1 MENTN
6 RGGRVKR
13 EPSSV
18 RDLRPQDGAGVSCRL
33 ALGELF
39 ERGGLVIQRP
49 LELAGFPAEEKQC
62 ASAEEGETGDE
73 TEADL

>member
-6 RGGRVKR
+6 RGGRVKP

-18 RDLRPQDGAGVSCRL
+18 RDLRPQDAAGVRCCS

-39 ERGGLVIQRP
+39 ERGGLVVQRP

-62 ASAEEGETGDE
+62 TSAEEGEAGDE
-73 TEADL
+73 AEADL